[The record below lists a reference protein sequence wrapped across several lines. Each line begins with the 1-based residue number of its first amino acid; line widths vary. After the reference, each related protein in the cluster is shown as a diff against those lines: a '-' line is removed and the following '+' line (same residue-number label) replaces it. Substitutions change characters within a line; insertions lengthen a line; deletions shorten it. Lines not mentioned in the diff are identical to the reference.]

1 MSVLTTPP
9 DASERHRSEP
19 ALGERGHV
27 IGNSVTAGKVHSRP
41 IPLLIASSI
50 ALIAAVAIATT
61 TTVANLRSSALAES
75 ERELGRATAAL
86 FPW

>member
-19 ALGERGHV
+19 AVGERGHV
-27 IGNSVTAGKVHSRP
+27 IGNSATAGKVHSRP
-41 IPLLIASSI
+41 ILLLIASSI
-50 ALIAAVAIATT
+50 ALIAAIAIATT